1 MSLIDIA
8 AHVIGFLAFAVPIF
22 LVFRTIQLCCDPW
35 NSQAREAQRKYVIT
49 DSDHEVFCASE
60 GMVRIENHEWKPFDR
75 EAA

>member
-1 MSLIDIA
+1 VIA
-8 AHVIGFLAFAVPIF
+8 ASVGMIVLIAIAALI
-22 LVFRTIQLCCDPW
+22 LRSIQLCCDPW

-49 DSDHEVFCASE
+49 DTDHDVFCATE